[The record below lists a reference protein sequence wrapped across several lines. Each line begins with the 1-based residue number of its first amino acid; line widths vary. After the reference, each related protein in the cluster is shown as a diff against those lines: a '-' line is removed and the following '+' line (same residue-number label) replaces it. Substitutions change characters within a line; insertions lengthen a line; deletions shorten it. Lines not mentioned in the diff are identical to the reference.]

1 MCHHTYLDIS
11 RKCCPSEFCEDYTV
25 QWELVKEN
33 AVLASQHQINAFQY
47 VEGHRWIYAANKFVF
62 C

>member
-1 MCHHTYLDIS
+1 MCHRTYLDIS
-11 RKCCPSEFCEDYTV
+11 RKRCPSEFCESYRV
-25 QWELVKEN
+25 QWELVREN

-47 VEGHRWIYAANKFVF
+47 VEGPRWIANKFVF

>member
-1 MCHHTYLDIS
+1 M
-11 RKCCPSEFCEDYTV
+11 

-47 VEGHRWIYAANKFVF
+47 VEGRRWIYAANKFVF